1 MAWST
6 PTSRST
12 GDLITAAIWNQD
24 VVNNPIAL
32 TPAGVSAI
40 LDGGG
45 ALISTGDKM
54 AWEIPYKCTLDSV
67 RLQGAVRSTGNVT
80 SIMSLDVSLRH
91 TATMKAG
98 WYFDGTSAIEDSTG
112 ITLSST
118 SFVERSDVSGFAL
131 TQLQAG
137 DWMQAYVNSISTTEL
152 ATLAL
157 RLTKN

>member
-1 MAWST
+1 
-6 PTSRST
+6 
-12 GDLITAAIWNQD
+12 
-24 VVNNPIAL
+24 
-32 TPAGVSAI
+32 
-40 LDGGG
+40 
-45 ALISTGDKM
+45 
-54 AWEIPYKCTLDSV
+54 
-67 RLQGAVRSTGNVT
+67 
-80 SIMSLDVSLRH
+80 
-91 TATMKAG
+91 MKAG